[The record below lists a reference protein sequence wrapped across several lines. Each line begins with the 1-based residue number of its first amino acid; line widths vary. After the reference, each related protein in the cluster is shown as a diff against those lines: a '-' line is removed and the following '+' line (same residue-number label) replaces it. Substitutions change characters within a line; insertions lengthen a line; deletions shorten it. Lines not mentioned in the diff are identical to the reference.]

1 MSWRTDKRFQQA
13 RFRGAEEPQQI
24 SRARSNNDLAER
36 RKIHAASEEKNQYAK
51 KVSVQREPTFRE

>member
-1 MSWRTDKRFQQA
+1 MGWETDERFNPS

-36 RKIHAASEEKNQYAK
+36 RKIHAAGEEKNQYAK
-51 KVSVQREPTFRE
+51 KVSVEREPTFRE